1 MVGTQ
6 RPDRGHLP
14 VLPAGA
20 ARQRVSEVVAEDR
33 RNATLASLCG
43 HMLGQG
49 LEPAVV
55 RELLLAWNRMACRL
69 PLDDDEVARVLASSL
84 RCRQRGRDKPSAD

>member
-6 RPDRGHLP
+6 RAARGHHP

-20 ARQRVSEVVAEDR
+20 ARQRVCEGVAEDR
-33 RNATLASLCG
+33 RNATLASLCD

-55 RELLLAWNRMACRL
+55 RELLLAWNRMACRP
-69 PLDDDEVARVLASSL
+69 PLDGDEVARVLASSL
-84 RCRQRGRDKPSAD
+84 RCRQRGRDKSSAD

>member
-6 RPDRGHLP
+6 RAARGHRP
-14 VLPAGA
+14 VLLAGDV
-20 ARQRVSEVVAEDR
+20 RRRVCEGVAEGA
-33 RNATLASLCG
+33 RNATLISLCD

-55 RELLLAWNRMACRL
+55 RELLLAWNRMACRP

-84 RCRQRGRDKPSAD
+84 RCRQRGRDKSSAD

>member
-1 MVGTQ
+1 MAATQ
-6 RPDRGHLP
+6 RPARGHHP
-14 VLPAGA
+14 GLPAGA
-20 ARQRVSEVVAEDR
+20 VRQRVCEGVAEDA

-55 RELLLAWNRMACRL
+55 RELLLAWNRLACRP

-84 RCRQRGRDKPSAD
+84 RCRQRGRDKSSAD

>member
-6 RPDRGHLP
+6 RAARGHRP
-14 VLPAGA
+14 VLPAGDV
-20 ARQRVSEVVAEDR
+20 RRRVCEGVAEGA
-33 RNATLASLCG
+33 RNATLASLCD
-43 HMLGQG
+43 HMLGHG

-55 RELLLAWNRMACRL
+55 CELLLAWNRMACRP

-84 RCRQRGRDKPSAD
+84 RCRQRGRDKS

>member
-6 RPDRGHLP
+6 RVARGHHP
-14 VLPAGA
+14 VLPAGDV
-20 ARQRVSEVVAEDR
+20 RQQVCEGVAEGA
-33 RNATLASLCG
+33 RNATLVSLCD

-55 RELLLAWNRMACRL
+55 RELLLAWNRMACRP

-84 RCRQRGRDKPSAD
+84 RCRQRGCDKSSAD